1 MAIEKEEKG
10 QVLYAVSKPYDF
22 NGNSGTSH
30 KIRVFAGGEIFNCN
44 SSESQVALYKEHV
57 GKSGVVNLRFASPKE
72 SLTVEILNFKP
83 EK

>member
-10 QVLYAVSKPYDF
+10 QVLSAVSKPYDF

-44 SSESQVALYKEHV
+44 STESQVALYKEHV
-57 GKSGVVNLRFASPKE
+57 GKSGVVSLLFCMPDKYILRG
-72 SLTVEILNFKP
+72 I
-83 EK
+83 

>member
-1 MAIEKEEKG
+1 MAIEKTEKG
-10 QVLYAVSKPYDF
+10 QVLSAVSKPYDF

-44 SSESQVALYKEHV
+44 STESQVALYKEHV
-57 GKSGVVNLRFASPKE
+57 NKSGDVTLKFSSPKE
-72 SLTVEILNFKP
+72 SLVVEVLNFKP